1 MNNLKVG
8 SRIKLKSQMVN
19 HDSKWMP
26 VEDIPVG
33 TTGTVT
39 WIGDNEYKQIGVNW
53 DNGRGLCLLPHDEY
67 EIVE

>member
-1 MNNLKVG
+1 
-8 SRIKLKSQMVN
+8 MVN
-19 HDSKWMP
+19 HDSKEIP

-33 TTGTVT
+33 TMGTVT